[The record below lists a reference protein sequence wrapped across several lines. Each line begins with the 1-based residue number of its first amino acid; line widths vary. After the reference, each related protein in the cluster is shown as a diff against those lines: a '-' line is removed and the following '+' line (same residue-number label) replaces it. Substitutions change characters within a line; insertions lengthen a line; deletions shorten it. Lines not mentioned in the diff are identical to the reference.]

1 MRHLTRIVLTSLV
14 VIATVASASAAQE
27 APKPAAPPA
36 PEASAPAQKPAP
48 EQETAKAGEKAKTPE
63 QARTEEERAALAKAI
78 RDAGNDRVALV
89 RNLEEFLAKHPS
101 TARKQEIYR
110 AIIEASA
117 QLKDR
122 STAIRYAD
130 LFLAAEPDDL
140 NMLLFAV
147 NQLEE
152 TQDTAE
158 LDRALA
164 YADRIVARVTKLV
177 NEPRPQQMDSSEWE
191 LERKKAL
198 MSIYFLRGRVFQK
211 RRQYD
216 RAGEDFTRSFEV
228 LRAPQTAEKL
238 GELAELRGDLD
249 KATEYYVMAFAAPED
264 YGAPVDHERLR
275 RKLGNVYRLRH
286 NSEAGLGE
294 AVLAAY
300 DRLVAEE
307 NARKAADP
315 QASRNA
321 GRTNVYEFELR
332 KLEGGSVTIGQFAGK
347 VLVLNFWA
355 TWCGPCHVMEPFF
368 QQVADRFRAD
378 PDVVFL
384 GVNTEGDVELVKS
397 FIEREKWKTPVVLD
411 DGLALFYRL
420 EGLPTLIMLDR
431 KGNVAYRAA
440 GFMPDG
446 FVPTLTRKI
455 EEARGSGTP

>member
-1 MRHLTRIVLTSLV
+1 MRRLLRIVPASLVLIAALTS
-14 VIATVASASAAQE
+14 ASPAQE
-27 APKPAAPPA
+27 TPKPAVPPA
-36 PEASAPAQKPAP
+36 PGASAPAQKPALQ
-48 EQETAKAGEKAKTPE
+48 QEAAKAGEKAKTPE
-63 QARTEEERAALAKAI
+63 QAKAEEERVALAKAI

-101 TARKQEIYR
+101 TPRKQEIYR

-122 STAIRYAD
+122 ATAIRYAD

-152 TQDTAE
+152 TQDAAE

-177 NEPRPQQMDSSEWE
+177 DEPRPQQMDSAEWE

-211 RRQYD
+211 RKQYD
-216 RAGEDFTRSFEV
+216 RAVEDFTRGFEM

-238 GELAELRGDLD
+238 GELAELRGELD
-249 KATEYYVMAFAAPED
+249 KAIEYYLMAFAAPED

-294 AVLAAY
+294 AVLATY
-300 DRLVAEE
+300 DRMVAEE
-307 NARKAADP
+307 NARKAASP
-315 QASRNA
+315 PASRNA

-332 KLEGGSVTIGQFAGK
+332 KLEGGSVTLGQFAGK

-368 QQVADRFRAD
+368 QQVADRFRED
-378 PDVVFL
+378 PDVVFYA
-384 GVNTEGDVELVKS
+384 VNTESDLELVKT
-397 FIEREKWKTPVVLD
+397 FIQREKWKTPVVFE
-411 DGLALFYRL
+411 DGLASFYRL
-420 EGLPTLIMLDR
+420 EGLPTLIVLDR
-431 KGNVAYRAA
+431 KRNVTYRAA

-455 EEARGSGTP
+455 EEALGPRAQ